1 MNTQDIVDI
10 QQLIALCAHAID
22 ADDQSL
28 LPLVYANDGVFDPSA
43 MGAPVIE
50 GLDALIA
57 FYAATK
63 PHLPPAHNTT
73 NIHVYEEGGQTR
85 ARSKW
90 MMLSRRDGSWLLG
103 DYDDLVVRTQDGW
116 RIKHRRV
123 KLRHPKAQ

>member
-10 QQLIALCAHAID
+10 QQLIALCGHAID

-28 LPLVYANDGVFDPSA
+28 IPLVYTNDGVFDPSA
-43 MGAPVIE
+43 MGAPAIE

-57 FYAATK
+57 FYTATK

-85 ARSKW
+85 VRSKW

-103 DYDDLVVRTQDGW
+103 DYDDVVVRTKVGW